1 MLIDDVD
8 TPALLIDLDR
18 VEANLARAQDYADSH
33 GLPLRPHIKTHRLPR
48 FALAQVALGAKGVT
62 CQKLGEAEVMADAG
76 IDDVLVTY
84 NILGASKL
92 DRLAALHD
100 RIRIGVVADNA
111 TVVDGYAARFTDASH
126 PLEVM
131 VECDTGA
138 KRNGVQTAEE
148 ALDLARR
155 IDAAP
160 GLRFRGLMT
169 YPPKG
174 GNAGDWLTE
183 AKATIEATGIAVPEI
198 SSGGSPDLYSAHEV
212 AGVTE
217 HRPGTYIYSD
227 RMQVGFGLGSLED
240 CALTVLATVAS
251 RPTPGRAVLDAGSK
265 ALAADRAAAP
275 GHGHVVGQPDAVI
288 EALSE
293 EHGVTDISACADFPP
308 IGAKVQ
314 VIPNHA
320 CVVTNLFDRAYLTRN
335 GEVVEV
341 VEIAARGKS
350 Q

>member
-1 MLIDDVD
+1 MLIEDVD

-18 VEANLARAQDYADSH
+18 VEANLARAQAYADSH
-33 GLPLRPHIKTHRLPR
+33 GLALRPHIKTHRLPR
-48 FALAQVALGAKGVT
+48 FALAQVALGAKGIT
-62 CQKLGEAEVMADAG
+62 CQKLGEAEVMAEAG
-76 IDDVLVTY
+76 LDDILVTY

-111 TVVDGYAARFTDASH
+111 TVLDGYAARFTDAAR

-155 IDAAP
+155 IDAAS
-160 GLRFRGLMT
+160 GLMFRGLMT

-174 GNAGDWLTE
+174 GNVGGWLTR
-183 AKATIEATGIAVPEI
+183 AKAMIEAAGIAVPEV
-198 SSGGSPDLYSAHEV
+198 SSGGSPDLYRAHEV
-212 AGVTE
+212 HGVTE

-227 RMQVGFGLGSLED
+227 RMQVGFGLGSLDD

-251 RPTPGRAVLDAGSK
+251 RPTPARAVLDAGSK

-275 GHGHVVGQPDAVI
+275 GYGHVVGQPGALV

-293 EHGVTDISACADFPP
+293 EHAVVDISECPHFPP

-320 CVVTNLFDRAYLTRN
+320 CVVTNLFDTAHLTRT
-335 GEVVEV
+335 GAVVEV
-341 VEIAARGKS
+341 VAIAARGRS